1 MSSVKELV
9 ITSLSDKKELIE
21 SICEKDDYC
30 ITANFYNNLLI
41 NFYTAI
47 IMKIINEDAFKGTFK
62 GKPTALYTL
71 KNRNGMVAQITNF
84 GAKIVSIYV
93 PDHNGDFADIVLGYE
108 SIEGYI
114 KGNPYFGAICGRYAN
129 RIANGRFVIDGVTYQ
144 LPVNNGP
151 NSLHGGPE
159 GFNNQVFDAKGVIT
173 TPDGEQVEMVY
184 ISKDGEMGYPG
195 TLTLKVTYSVT
206 GSNELRLDYEAVTDK
221 ATHVNI
227 CSHSFF
233 NLAGEGNG
241 DILKHVL
248 TINGDK
254 FTPVSDVL
262 IPTGQLEAVEG
273 TPMDFRKPEI
283 IGKRINDDFDQL
295 AYGKGYD
302 HNWVI
307 NRKKPGELTLAAVC
321 HDPKSNRMMEVHT
334 TQPGIQLYT
343 GNWLDGSDKGKGGKS
358 YGMRSALCLETD
370 NYPDSPNKPGFP
382 STLLR
387 PGEVYKHTC
396 LHKFSIK

>member
-1 MSSVKELV
+1 
-9 ITSLSDKKELIE
+9 
-21 SICEKDDYC
+21 
-30 ITANFYNNLLI
+30 
-41 NFYTAI
+41 
-47 IMKIINEDAFKGTFK
+47 MKIINEDAFKGTHK

-71 KNRNGMVAQITNF
+71 KNKNGMVVQITNF

-93 PDHNGDFADIVLGYE
+93 PDHDGNFADIVLGYE
-108 SIEGYI
+108 SIKEYI
-114 KGNPYFGAICGRYAN
+114 DGNPYFGAICGRYAN
-129 RIANGRFVIDGVTYQ
+129 RIANGKFVIDGVTYQ

-159 GFNNQVFDAKGVIT
+159 GFNNQVFDAKGVIS
-173 TPDGEQVEMVY
+173 TPNGEQVEMLY

-206 GSNELRLDYEAVTDK
+206 NNNELRLDYEATTDET
-221 ATHVNI
+221 THVNI

-241 DILKHVL
+241 DILKHEL
-248 TINGDK
+248 TINADK

-262 IPTGQLEAVEG
+262 IPTGELKAVEG

-283 IGKRINDDFDQL
+283 IGKRIDANFDQL

-321 HDPKSNRMMEVHT
+321 YDPKSNRMMEVHT

-358 YGMRSALCLETD
+358 YGMRSALCLETQ

-387 PGEVYKHTC
+387 PGEIYKHTC

>member
-1 MSSVKELV
+1 
-9 ITSLSDKKELIE
+9 
-21 SICEKDDYC
+21 
-30 ITANFYNNLLI
+30 
-41 NFYTAI
+41 
-47 IMKIINEDAFKGTFK
+47 MKIINEDDFKGIHK

-71 KNRNGMVAQITNF
+71 RNRNGMVVQITNF

-93 PDHNGDFADIVLGYE
+93 PDRDGNFADIVLGYE
-108 SIEGYI
+108 SIKEYI
-114 KGNPYFGAICGRYAN
+114 DGNPYFGAICGRYAN
-129 RIANGRFVIDGVTYQ
+129 RIANGKFVIDGKTYQ

-159 GFNNQVFDAKGVIT
+159 GFNNQVFDAKGVISI
-173 TPDGEQVEMVY
+173 PDGEQVEMVY

-206 GSNELRLDYEAVTDK
+206 NSNELRLDYEAATDK

-241 DILKHVL
+241 DILKHEL
-248 TINGDK
+248 TLNADI
-254 FTPVSDVL
+254 FTPVSEVL
-262 IPTGQLEAVEG
+262 IPTGELKAVDD

-283 IGKRINDDFDQL
+283 IGKRIDDNFDQL
-295 AYGKGYD
+295 AFGKGYD

-307 NRKKPGELTLAAVC
+307 NRNRPGELTLAAVC
-321 HDPKSNRMMEVHT
+321 HDPGSNRMMEIHT
-334 TQPGIQLYT
+334 TQPGVQLYT

-358 YGMRSALCLETD
+358 YGMRSALCLETQ

-387 PGEVYKHTC
+387 PGEVYKQTC
-396 LHKFSIK
+396 LHKFSTK

>member
-1 MSSVKELV
+1 
-9 ITSLSDKKELIE
+9 
-21 SICEKDDYC
+21 
-30 ITANFYNNLLI
+30 
-41 NFYTAI
+41 
-47 IMKIINEDAFKGTFK
+47 MKIISEDAFKSTYK

-71 KNRNGMVAQITNF
+71 KNRNGMVVQITNF

-93 PDHNGDFADIVLGYE
+93 PDRKGNFADIVLGYE
-108 SIEGYI
+108 TIEEYI

-129 RIANGRFVIDGVTYQ
+129 RIANGKFVIDGVIYN
-144 LPVNNGP
+144 LPLNNGP
-151 NSLHGGPE
+151 NSLHGGPD
-159 GFNNQVFDAKGVIT
+159 GFNNQVFDAKGVIST
-173 TPDGEQVEMVY
+173 FNGEQVEMEY
-184 ISKDGEMGYPG
+184 TSKDGEMGYPG

-206 GSNELRLDYEAVTDK
+206 DSNELRLDYAAATDK
-221 ATHVNI
+221 KTHVNI

-241 DILKHVL
+241 DILKHEL
-248 TINGDK
+248 TINADK

-262 IPTGQLEAVEG
+262 IPTGELKAVEG
-273 TPMDFRKPEI
+273 TPMDFRNPEI
-283 IGKRINDDFDQL
+283 IGKRIDNDYDQL

-307 NRKKPGELTLAAVC
+307 NRMKPGELNLAAVC
-321 HDPKSNRMMEVHT
+321 YDPKSSRIMEVRT
-334 TQPGIQLYT
+334 TQPGVQLYT

-358 YGMRSALCLETD
+358 YGMRSALCLETQ
-370 NYPDSPNKPGFP
+370 NFPDSPNKPGFP
-382 STLLR
+382 STLLH

>member
-1 MSSVKELV
+1 
-9 ITSLSDKKELIE
+9 
-21 SICEKDDYC
+21 
-30 ITANFYNNLLI
+30 
-41 NFYTAI
+41 
-47 IMKIINEDAFKGTFK
+47 MKIINEDAFKGTHK

-71 KNRNGMVAQITNF
+71 KNRNGMVVQITNF

-93 PDHNGDFADIVLGYE
+93 PDRNGTFADIVLGYE
-108 SIEGYI
+108 SIEEYI

-129 RIANGRFVIDGVTYQ
+129 RIANGKFVIDGVTYQ

-159 GFNNQVFDAKGVIT
+159 GFNNQVFDTRGVVS
-173 TPDGEQVEMVY
+173 TPIGEQVEMIY
-184 ISKDGEMGYPG
+184 TSKDGEMGYPG
-195 TLTLKVTYSVT
+195 TLTLKVIYSVT
-206 GSNELRLDYEAVTDK
+206 NSNELRLDYEATTDK

-241 DILKHVL
+241 DILKHEL
-248 TINGDK
+248 TINADK
-254 FTPVSDVL
+254 FTPVSEVL
-262 IPTGQLEAVEG
+262 IPTGELKAVDG

-283 IGKRINDDFDQL
+283 IGKRIDYNFDQL

-307 NRKKPGELTLAAVC
+307 NRNRPGELTLAAVC
-321 HDPKSNRMMEVHT
+321 CDPKSNRIMEVHT

-343 GNWLDGSDKGKGGKS
+343 GNWLYGSDIGKGGKS
-358 YGMRSALCLETD
+358 YGMRSALSLETQ

-387 PGEVYKHTC
+387 PGEVYKQTC
-396 LHKFSIK
+396 LHKFSTK

>member
-1 MSSVKELV
+1 
-9 ITSLSDKKELIE
+9 
-21 SICEKDDYC
+21 
-30 ITANFYNNLLI
+30 
-41 NFYTAI
+41 
-47 IMKIINEDAFKGTFK
+47 MKIINEDDFKGTHK

-71 KNRNGMVAQITNF
+71 KNRNGMVVQITNF

-93 PDHNGDFADIVLGYE
+93 PDRNGNFGDIVLGYE
-108 SIEGYI
+108 SIEEYI

-129 RIANGRFVIDGVTYQ
+129 RIADGKFVIDGKTYR

-159 GFNNQVFDAKGVIT
+159 GFNNQVFDAMGVIS
-173 TPDGEQVEMVY
+173 TPKGEQVEMVY

-206 GSNELRLDYEAVTDK
+206 DSNELRLDYVATTDK

-241 DILKHVL
+241 DILKHEL
-248 TINGDK
+248 TINADK
-254 FTPVSDVL
+254 FTPVNDVL
-262 IPTGQLEAVEG
+262 IPTGELKAVAG
-273 TPMDFRKPEI
+273 TPMDFIKPEI
-283 IGKRINDDFDQL
+283 IGKRIDDKFDQL

-321 HDPKSNRMMEVHT
+321 YEPKSHRMMEVHT

-358 YGMRSALCLETD
+358 YGMRSALSLETQ
-370 NYPDSPNKPGFP
+370 NYPDSPNKSGFP
-382 STLLR
+382 PTLLR
-387 PGEVYKHTC
+387 PGEIYKHTC
-396 LHKFSIK
+396 LHKFSVK

>member
-1 MSSVKELV
+1 V
-9 ITSLSDKKELIE
+9 
-21 SICEKDDYC
+21 
-30 ITANFYNNLLI
+30 
-41 NFYTAI
+41 
-47 IMKIINEDAFKGTFK
+47 KIISENAFQGIHK

-71 KNRNGMVAQITNF
+71 KNRNGMVVQITNF

-93 PDHNGDFADIVLGYE
+93 PDRNGNIADIVLGYE
-108 SIEGYI
+108 SIKEYI
-114 KGNPYFGAICGRYAN
+114 AGNPYFGAICGRYAN
-129 RIANGRFVIDGVTYQ
+129 RIANGKFVIDGETFQ

-159 GFNNQVFDAKGVIT
+159 GFNNQVFDAGGVIST
-173 TPDGEQVEMVY
+173 STGEQVEMVY
-184 ISKDGEMGYPG
+184 LSKDGEMGYPG

-206 GSNELRLDYEAVTDK
+206 NSNELRLDYEATTDK

-241 DILKHVL
+241 DILKHELV
-248 TINGDK
+248 INADK
-254 FTPVSDVL
+254 FTPGSDVL
-262 IPTGQLEAVEG
+262 IPTGELKPVEG

-283 IGKRINDDFDQL
+283 IGRRIDDDFDQL
-295 AYGKGYD
+295 AHGKGYD

-307 NRKKPGELTLAAVC
+307 NRKEPGKLTTAAVC
-321 HDPKSNRMMEVHT
+321 YDAGSGRLMEILT

-343 GNWLDGSDKGKGGKS
+343 GNWLDGTDKGKGGKP
-358 YGMRSALCLETD
+358 YGMRSALCLETQ
-370 NYPDSPNKPGFP
+370 NYPDSPNKPDFP

-387 PGEVYKHTC
+387 PGEIYKHTC
-396 LHKFSIK
+396 LHKFSFK

>member
-1 MSSVKELV
+1 
-9 ITSLSDKKELIE
+9 
-21 SICEKDDYC
+21 
-30 ITANFYNNLLI
+30 
-41 NFYTAI
+41 
-47 IMKIINEDAFKGTFK
+47 MKIINEDSFKSTHK

-84 GAKIVSIYV
+84 GAKIVSIFI
-93 PDHNGDFADIVLGYE
+93 PDHNGNFADIVLGYE
-108 SIEGYI
+108 SIEEYI

-129 RIANGRFVIDGVTYQ
+129 RIANGKFVIDGITYQ

-159 GFNNQVFDAKGVIT
+159 GFNNQVFDAKGVIS
-173 TPDGEQVEMVY
+173 TPNGDQIVMVY

-206 GSNELRLDYEAVTDK
+206 NSNELRLDYEATTDK

-241 DILKHVL
+241 DILNHEL
-248 TINGDK
+248 TINADK
-254 FTPVSDVL
+254 FTPVNDVL
-262 IPTGQLEAVEG
+262 IPNGELKTVKG

-283 IGKRINDDFDQL
+283 IGKRIDDNFDQL
-295 AYGKGYD
+295 AFGKGYD

-307 NRKKPGELTLAAVC
+307 NKKKPGELTLAAVC
-321 HDPKSNRMMEVHT
+321 YEPLSGRVMEVHT
-334 TQPGIQLYT
+334 TQPGTQLYT
-343 GNWLDGSDKGKGGKS
+343 GNWLDGSDKGKGGKT
-358 YGMRSALCLETD
+358 YGMRSALCLETQ

-382 STLLR
+382 STLLS
-387 PGEVYKHTC
+387 PGEIYKHTC
-396 LHKFSIK
+396 LHKFSVK

>member
-1 MSSVKELV
+1 
-9 ITSLSDKKELIE
+9 
-21 SICEKDDYC
+21 
-30 ITANFYNNLLI
+30 
-41 NFYTAI
+41 
-47 IMKIINEDAFKGTFK
+47 MKIINEDAFKGTYK

-71 KNRNGMVAQITNF
+71 KNKNGMVAQITNF

-93 PDHNGDFADIVLGYE
+93 PDGNGSFADIVLGYA

-129 RIANGRFVIDGVTYQ
+129 RIANGKFEIDGITFQ

-159 GFNNQVFDAKGVIT
+159 GFNNQVFDAKGVISI
-173 TPDGEQVEMVY
+173 PNGEQVEMVY

-206 GSNELRLDYEAVTDK
+206 NSNELRLDYEATTDK

-241 DILKHVL
+241 DILKHEL
-248 TINGDK
+248 TIIADK
-254 FTPVSDVL
+254 FTPVNDVL
-262 IPTGQLEAVEG
+262 IPTGELKAVEG

-283 IGKRINDDFDQL
+283 IGKRIDENFDQL

-307 NRKKPGELTLAAVC
+307 NRKKPGVLTLAAIC
-321 HDPKSNRMMEVHT
+321 YDPKSNRMMEVHT

-358 YGMRSALCLETD
+358 YGMRSALSLETQ

-396 LHKFSIK
+396 LHKFSVK

>member
-1 MSSVKELV
+1 
-9 ITSLSDKKELIE
+9 
-21 SICEKDDYC
+21 
-30 ITANFYNNLLI
+30 
-41 NFYTAI
+41 
-47 IMKIINEDAFKGTFK
+47 MKIINENAFKGMHK

-71 KNRNGMVAQITNF
+71 KNSQGMIAQITNF

-93 PDHNGDFADIVLGYE
+93 PDRNGDFADVVLGYE

-129 RIANGRFVIDGVTYQ
+129 RIATGRFVIDGVTYQ

-159 GFNNQVFDAKGVIT
+159 GFNNQVFDARGVIST
-173 TPDGEQVEMVY
+173 ADGEQVEMVY
-184 ISKDGEMGYPG
+184 VSREGEMGYPG
-195 TLTLKVTYSVT
+195 TLTLKVTYTVT
-206 GSNELRLDYEAVTDK
+206 GNNELRLDYEATTDK
-221 ATHVNI
+221 ATHLNI

-241 DILKHVL
+241 DILDHEL
-248 TINGDK
+248 SINADK

-262 IPTGQLEAVEG
+262 IPTGEFKAVEG

-283 IGKRINDDFDQL
+283 VGKRIDDDFDQL
-295 AYGKGYD
+295 VFGKGYD

-307 NRKKPGELTLAAVC
+307 NSKKAGELTLASVC
-321 HDPKSNRMMEVHT
+321 TDPGSNRTMEVYT
-334 TQPGIQLYT
+334 TQPGMQLYT

-358 YGMRSALCLETD
+358 YGMRSALCLETQ

-387 PGEVYKHTC
+387 PGEVYKNTC
-396 LHKFSIK
+396 MYKFSVK

>member
-1 MSSVKELV
+1 
-9 ITSLSDKKELIE
+9 
-21 SICEKDDYC
+21 
-30 ITANFYNNLLI
+30 
-41 NFYTAI
+41 
-47 IMKIINEDAFKGTFK
+47 MKVINEAAFKGTFK
-62 GKPTALYTL
+62 GKPTSLYTL

-93 PDHNGDFADIVLGYE
+93 PDSNGNFADIVLGYE
-108 SIEGYI
+108 SIDEYI

-129 RIANGRFVIDGVTYQ
+129 RIANGKFTIDGVRYQ

-159 GFNNQVFDAKGVIT
+159 GFNNQVFDAKGVIS
-173 TPDGEQVEMVY
+173 TPDGEQVEMAY
-184 ISKDGEMGYPG
+184 ISRDGEMGYPG
-195 TLTLKVTYSVT
+195 TLTLKVTFSVT
-206 GSNELRLDYEAVTDK
+206 NSNELRLDYEAVTDK

-227 CSHSFF
+227 SSHSFF

-241 DILKHVL
+241 DILNHVL
-248 TINGDK
+248 TINADK

-262 IPTGQLEAVEG
+262 IPTGELRVVDA

-283 IGKRINDDFDQL
+283 IGKRIADKYDQL

-307 NRKKPGELTLAAVC
+307 NRKKPGELTLAAIC
-321 HDPKSNRMMEVHT
+321 YDPKSNRMMEVHT

-343 GNWLDGSDKGKGGKS
+343 GNWLDGSDKGKEGKS
-358 YGMRSALCLETD
+358 YGMRSALCLETQ

-382 STLLR
+382 STLLL

-396 LHKFSIK
+396 LHKFSVK